1 MRETYGLRE
10 YLNIIWKQKITVT
23 AVTLII
29 MSIGAA
35 FSFFLI
41 EPVYE
46 SGTTLVINRIENETE
61 RYLDFDDVVLN
72 QKLVNTYG
80 KLAKSDAVMKKSMQ
94 KLNISMDIEEFR
106 KNVSVTIYPDTEI
119 IEISVLNTNARDAAR
134 IANDL
139 ASSFIDEIKRL
150 MELENVRI
158 IDAAQVPSSPAKPEK
173 MVIMIVTGFIGMMV
187 GLFIAF
193 YREYLDYTIKTPQ
206 DIERELGIKVM
217 GVVPNYKQTGYRG
230 RTL

>member
-10 YLNIIWKQKITVT
+10 YINIIWRQKITVM

-46 SGTTLVINRIENETE
+46 SGTTLMINRIENETE

-94 KLNISMDIEEFR
+94 KLNISMDIEEFK

-119 IEISVLNTNARDAAR
+119 IEISVLNKNARDAAR

-139 ASSFIDEIKRL
+139 ASSFIDEIK
-150 MELENVRI
+150 
-158 IDAAQVPSSPAKPEK
+158 D
-173 MVIMIVTGFIGMMV
+173 
-187 GLFIAF
+187 
-193 YREYLDYTIKTPQ
+193 
-206 DIERELGIKVM
+206 
-217 GVVPNYKQTGYRG
+217 
-230 RTL
+230 